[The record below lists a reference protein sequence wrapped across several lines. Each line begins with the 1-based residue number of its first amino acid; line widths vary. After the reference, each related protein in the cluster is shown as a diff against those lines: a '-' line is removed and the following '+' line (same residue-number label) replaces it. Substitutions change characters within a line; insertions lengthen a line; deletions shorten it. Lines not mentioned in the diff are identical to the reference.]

1 MVKVTFIAK
10 ETGFYKIIFS
20 NEHSWYRP
28 KTLKFRYV
36 VLRPYQTQ
44 VPAISERQE
53 PSYAEIDDKEEE
65 VKKQLEVK
73 VADET
78 HEEQVE
84 AATQEALIEVDEA
97 RVHLEENKKEETVDV
112 PELEIDF
119 PSHVITHLSNADEE
133 AESDKII
140 LVDAEEFTLYFG
152 DQLHSDFQG
161 ESMFVYFE
169 KYCLD
174 YLMIL

>member
-53 PSYAEIDDKEEE
+53 ATESENTKKEEQL
-65 VKKQLEVK
+65 KKQLEVK
-73 VADET
+73 MADEN

-84 AATQEALIEVDEA
+84 QANQEALI
-97 RVHLEENKKEETVDV
+97 
-112 PELEIDF
+112 
-119 PSHVITHLSNADEE
+119 
-133 AESDKII
+133 
-140 LVDAEEFTLYFG
+140 
-152 DQLHSDFQG
+152 
-161 ESMFVYFE
+161 
-169 KYCLD
+169 
-174 YLMIL
+174 